1 MDINDFNF
9 SYPVQMRWNDLD
21 PLGHVNNALYVTYFE
36 IARGRFMIAACP
48 KWDWTK
54 DMFLIGNVT
63 VNFHKEMLLTSVNP
77 RVYVRTSKLGNKSF
91 VIEYVVVSDKNN
103 EVIVHATGSSTQ
115 VMFDMKTK
123 TTIELPDWVRN
134 SLSEYDHSN

>member
-1 MDINDFNF
+1 MDITDFNF
-9 SYPVQMRWNDLD
+9 NYPLQMRWNDLD

-36 IARGRFMIAACP
+36 IARGRFMVTACP

-77 RVYVRTSKLGNKSF
+77 RVFVRTSKLGNKSF
-91 VIEYVVVSDKNN
+91 VIEYAVVSDKGN
-103 EVIVHATGSSTQ
+103 EMIIHASGSSTQ

-123 TTIELPDWVRN
+123 TTIELPDWVRS
-134 SLSEYDHSN
+134 SLIEHDNLN

>member
-63 VNFHKEMLLTSVNP
+63 VNFHKEMLLTSLNP

-91 VIEYVVVSDKNN
+91 VIEYAVVSDKNN
-103 EVIVHATGSSTQ
+103 DVIVHATGSSTQ

-123 TTIELPDWVRN
+123 TTIELPDWVKN
-134 SLSEYDHSN
+134 SLSEYDHLK